1 MLVNLGYSCLVLGSL
16 TAVYGVA
23 AAVFGAVRHRP
34 EVVES
39 ARRAMLLAGPL
50 VSVVAL
56 CLVGLLVGEQY
67 QVEYVASVASRGM
80 SAPLRASAL
89 WGGQAGSLVFWSW
102 LMAGVASAVAGR
114 DWRRDQDLLPW
125 VVAVMMATLAFFL
138 ALSLFFEN
146 PFSRLWLTADGRVVA
161 SVFAPAASLP
171 FVPADGLGLNPL
183 LRHPGM
189 VVHPPLL
196 YLGFVGFVVP
206 YAFAVAAL
214 VSGRSDDRWIRVT
227 RRWRVAAWFF
237 LSLGLIVGGRWAYD
251 VLGWGGY
258 WGWDPVEVAALMP
271 WLSGT
276 AFLHSV
282 VIQEKRGVLKH
293 WNTVLILLTYAL
305 VLFATF
311 LTRSGVLSSVHAFAQ
326 SAIGPAFLAFV
337 AVTGLTSLA
346 LLVWR
351 WEDLRGESQ
360 LGSML
365 SREALFL
372 FNNLFFLAILVVYFW
387 GVIFP
392 LISEVVTGTKVT
404 VGPPYYERASGPLGA
419 GLLALMAVAPLSLW
433 GRTSWKRLGR
443 AMALPGLLSLSVVAA
458 LFLGSVRLPA
468 ALVGYG
474 LVAFVVAVT
483 LQEIGRAVWSR
494 HRRTG
499 EPLPTAMWRLVGRNR
514 RRYGGY
520 VVHLGVV
527 TMAVGMLGMELFQ
540 KETQT
545 TLAQGEQLVLGHYAL
560 TFDSLAQWES
570 PDGRNI
576 TRAEVSIAR
585 DGRRVGAVFPRR
597 DYDYRWQQPVTVPGV
612 RSTLAGDLYVI
623 LVTWQPVAADGT
635 TFKVYWNPMVNFIWL
650 GGLVLAMG
658 TVVAVWPG
666 RRIVGAPLVEETG
679 AALERGKAR

>member
-1 MLVNLGYSCLVLGSL
+1 MLVNLGYSCLVLSLL

-23 AAVFGAVRHRP
+23 AAVFGAMRHRP

-50 VSVVAL
+50 VSVVGL
-56 CLVGLLVGEQY
+56 CLLGLLVGEQY
-67 QVEYVASVASRGM
+67 QVEYVASVVGRGM
-80 SAPLRASAL
+80 SAPQRASAL
-89 WGGQAGSLVFWSW
+89 WGGQAGSLVLWSW
-102 LMAGVASAVAGR
+102 LMAGVASALAGR

-125 VVAVMMATLAFFL
+125 VVVVTMATLAFFL

-146 PFSRLWLTADGRVVA
+146 PFARLWRTAGGRVVT

-171 FVPADGLGLNPL
+171 FVPFDGLGLNPL

-227 RRWRVAAWFF
+227 RRWTVVAWFF
-237 LSLGLIVGGRWAYD
+237 LSLGLMVGGRWAYD

-293 WNTVLILLTYAL
+293 WNTLLILLTYAL

-326 SAIGPAFLAFV
+326 SAIGPPFLAFV

-346 LLVWR
+346 LLIYR

-372 FNNLFFLAILVVYFW
+372 FNNLFFLAIQVVCFW

-392 LISEVVTGTKVT
+392 LISEVVTGAKVT
-404 VGPPYYERASGPLGA
+404 VGRPYYERASGPLGA

-433 GRTSWKRLGR
+433 GQTSWKRLGR
-443 AMALPGLLSLSVVAA
+443 GMVLPGLLSLVVLAA
-458 LFLGSVRLPA
+458 LFLGGVRRPA

-474 LVAFVVAVT
+474 LVAFVVTVT
-483 LQEIGRAVWSR
+483 LREIGRAAWRR
-494 HRRTG
+494 HCRTG
-499 EPLPTAMWRLVGRNR
+499 EPLPTATWRLVGRNR

-540 KETQT
+540 KETQR
-545 TLAQGEQLVLGHYAL
+545 TLAQGEQLVLGRYAL
-560 TFDSLAQWES
+560 TYDSLAQWDS

-576 TRAEVSIAR
+576 TRAEVSISR
-585 DGRRVGAVFPRR
+585 DGRRIGAVYPRR

-612 RSTLAGDLYVI
+612 RSTLSGDLYVI
-623 LVTWQPVAADGT
+623 LVTWQPVAADGA
-635 TFKVYWNPMVNFIWL
+635 TFKAYWNPMVNFIWL
-650 GGLVLAMG
+650 GGLVLAVG
-658 TVVAVWPG
+658 TVLAVWPE
-666 RRIVGAPLVEETG
+666 RRTVGATLPEETG